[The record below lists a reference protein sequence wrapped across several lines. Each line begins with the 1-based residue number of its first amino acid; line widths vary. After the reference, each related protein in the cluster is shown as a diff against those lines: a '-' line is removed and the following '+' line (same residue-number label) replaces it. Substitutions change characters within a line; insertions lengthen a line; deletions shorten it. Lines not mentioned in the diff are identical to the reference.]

1 MAEVSLERQFIGQA
15 RLVRLLLWRVGD
27 STDIDECLRVALE
40 SGMLAP
46 DDEAFLRG
54 CLAYEEQHRGEDGA
68 AAATVPED
76 PDTPDN
82 ASHGADAFPIDA
94 QMVAR
99 LRRCVDKLNRA
110 DAA

>member
-1 MAEVSLERQFIGQA
+1 MAEVSLQRQFVGQA

-40 SGMLAP
+40 SNMLAP
-46 DDEAFLRG
+46 DDEVFLRE
-54 CLAYEEQHRGEDGA
+54 CLAVEESQRGEGSEA
-68 AAATVPED
+68 AQSATV
-76 PDTPDN
+76 
-82 ASHGADAFPIDA
+82 ADDLTNTLATFPIDT
-94 QMVAR
+94 QTIAR